1 MVRFL
6 FLLFLAFT
14 LSSGNNN
21 LYAQD
26 DEIISL
32 KLITGDTILKEEGS
46 PKYQIQIQSSK
57 PVSADVNLLITF
69 NSITAQSND
78 VSYTQVVKLDA
89 GTSNSAP
96 IDINAVD
103 DAVYEDIETF
113 YLLPQITLGPG
124 TVSDDTLFFSIID
137 NEPPLVSF
145 SVDKT
150 DIDEDGGEANLT
162 ITLSRVYDQPSKVAL
177 NYEGLNFTAGFNS
190 DFSVDHTTSSA
201 DDEIII
207 EAGDTVAVVKITA
220 IDDQVEDP
228 NENIV
233 IQLNNITST
242 PASENISFTPQS
254 VTIKINDDEN
264 PPVAVADTYEGS
276 NCVDEGGKLTIS
288 DPAIGLLANDY
299 DPENGPL
306 SIKVKA
312 PTILGL
318 IQCNGL
324 PGICSDGTF
333 EFIHGGDQ
341 TIDSQVQFSYEIED
355 EDGFKAVG
363 LVTICVNPV
372 NDPPFI
378 SNGAIQLNE
387 GETVTRDFTTGIQDE
402 EYTLGL
408 DNGFSFKIL
417 TPPSKGV
424 ATLTAQGILTYTAPD
439 YLSGGNPF
447 NTSLMYEYTDGGG
460 LTTTNIVPITIA
472 NSVPTP
478 VADTFY
484 VGVNQTINISAANGV
499 LANDPSPPNSTSRA
513 FISSTPNLAL
523 SSGPKEFELFD
534 DGSFTYTHN
543 GTSFPKV
550 DTFEYT
556 LFITYNAGGSESQV
570 GQVFIKVN
578 DCPTTTK
585 DTYFVSEGGVLIT
598 SELDG
603 VLQNDFDING
613 DDITAYKDTEPNTKN
628 STVTVNPDGSF
639 TYTHGGGEDDS
650 DYFLYYASDGICN
663 SVPDTVQ
670 IIITPTNDCPIA
682 RTNGYNS
689 LSLLEGASISD
700 YINSLFDSDGKSLS
714 IDSVTTDVNGDTLF
728 VLDSNGDIW
737 ALNMDEGGLFQITDY
752 FLGGLVEDEDP
763 ENDSL
768 IMKLLD
774 PSSVNY
780 ILNNDGSPK
789 YPPPAF
795 ATDYGVNPDG
805 TFYYKHDGS
814 GNLRDRI
821 VVEVC
826 DLPSE
831 GTQCCV
837 IDSIRLFFGPDN
849 ACPIAGTDYFSV
861 NEGGTLNADK
871 NNVGVNDIMFNLT
884 NGEKEYTG
892 VLLNDVDEEG
902 DTIWALLK
910 DRPVNGVLVGD
921 RINPDGSFIYVH
933 DGSETNADKFT
944 YVIGDVNKTCST
956 VTVYININSVN
967 ECPIANDTIYTVD
980 EGGTLEI
987 TGLAGGGEGNFILLP
1002 GIMGNDADVDIGTLP
1017 IINDNL
1023 IAYYPMNEF
1032 YDSIPGA
1039 PEYFIADSYPPGKVD
1054 TLSTIL
1060 ISKRAN
1066 ELSNNYFYGVLKG
1079 GVADTLKLP
1088 NPPECD
1094 TAGDGKCAS
1103 PFYLITYPN
1112 SPTHVPDRF
1121 QPPKDKQAYGFDG
1134 INSYVDVNH
1143 QLLDLKRSRYTISG
1157 WFRSQNDA
1165 GDTPTILNFTVN
1177 GLEKGLV
1184 LGIKDEKLSIGIG
1197 NGTGYTVKS
1206 TTTLGTTKLSN
1217 QWHHFVLVKNEN
1229 TYKMYLNKTLI
1240 YSESLNNT
1248 SLSSIPAKLLIG
1260 RSVSG
1265 NYFKGRIDDVTILGD
1280 TVSQDDVLKL
1290 YYGLSTSIA
1299 NSPDDGELTD
1309 FGVDGSFTYVHN
1321 GIGGDPEDNF
1331 IYNLSD
1337 GQCEELGK
1345 VIIKVNQ
1352 INDCPVG
1359 VDDFY
1364 SVDEGGTLNITAPG
1378 ILANDTDEED
1388 DDLNSTLLDGPD
1400 HGIITLNTDGSF
1412 EYVHDDSETLLDSVR
1427 YLINDGDVNCSDT
1440 ATVYLTINP
1449 VPDCPIPNDD
1459 IYYVTEGES
1468 ITIDTCITTYANPGT
1483 EYTNWA
1489 DNEPNQQGNENYA
1502 EKVHGETNPDLEDG
1516 KWNDIPLSTNK
1527 KYLLE
1532 VDKLITTKSGH
1543 TYIGQYNGHSY
1554 FKSNLSFGWI
1564 DAKAQAEASGGYL
1577 AIITSEEEDE
1587 AIANMIDESLLIGLY
1602 QDPNDKYFE
1611 EPTGGWRWVD
1621 GTYLYDEGSSQTLC
1635 GVILNDDDGGGDTI
1649 FVTDWTL
1656 PVNGTLDNNEI
1667 KFDGKFTY
1675 NHDGS
1680 QLGDT
1685 IEYKIESDLCPS
1697 DVVGKIILI
1706 PINVNDCPIAE
1717 RDTFY
1722 VDEGSV
1728 LDTLGI
1734 LINDYDDDGDLLRA
1748 EKDSLSDV
1756 NHGTVQIF
1764 PSGRLLY
1771 THDGSETT
1779 IDSVRYRSIDPS
1791 GCDSLSTVIIII
1803 NPVNDLPIS
1812 EKDTFS
1818 VNEGDTLVVDVTNGL
1833 LANDSDA
1840 DGDDLSVLIIK
1851 NVGIGQLNMNPDGS
1865 FTYIHDGSDT
1875 PNEVCFTYRSY
1886 DGVPGPPAGFSDETE
1901 VCIQILNRVPVDEG
1915 EEYNIL
1921 EGEVLTC
1928 DLNNGLLVNCVDP
1941 DPQDILTVILDI
1953 PPVDG
1958 AFVLNDDGTF
1968 TYDHNCSDDP
1978 DETFFTYF
1986 VTDGEDTTLVA
1997 DTARIIIDNECPVGN
2012 DDLYGGVDEGGILNI
2027 GPFDGVLA
2035 NDTDQN
2041 ACDVL
2046 EIQLLDPPTFG
2057 GVILNADGSFDYSHD
2072 DSENFVDEFTYLLND
2087 GECAISD
2094 TVTVSIRITPVPDTP
2109 PVAVKDSFDCIDEG
2123 GFIQILMSDD
2133 GILSNDYDEDPGST
2147 LSAVLVTYPLNGV
2160 LILNPNGTFI
2170 YTHNGGET
2178 TTDSFTY
2185 YAVDD
2190 TGLTSDTVSVSLC
2203 INPVNDCPIPADD
2216 IFNINEG
2223 DIIDTSMVFND
2234 FDVEGNELIVSI
2246 SNPPSLGGFT
2256 WSQDGKFTYSAPDD
2270 VPAPGPEIVTFD
2282 YILTDTEDGFI
2293 SCDSVGTVTIIINY
2307 ENDCPITE
2315 DDSII
2320 VDGSVASSR
2329 IIDVLLNDT
2338 DPDSQI
2344 DTTSVRI
2351 ISGPTFGDAISN
2363 IDGTI
2368 TYNFDES
2375 PIPFDTIT
2383 YSVSDFEGCEV
2394 LGKVYIYIE
2403 NLRNPRYNLPNYFTP
2418 NGDDFNDYFLIKY
2431 ENILEEDLSFE
2442 VKIMDRYQRIVY
2454 EGLVQGSDKIW
2465 NGVNSFT
2472 SEIVKTDFYYY
2483 EITPI
2488 EYYNTPYVRR
2498 RDKILGTVYLEK
2510 ER

>member
-1 MVRFL
+1 M
-6 FLLFLAFT
+6 
-14 LSSGNNN
+14 
-21 LYAQD
+21 
-26 DEIISL
+26 
-32 KLITGDTILKEEGS
+32 
-46 PKYQIQIQSSK
+46 
-57 PVSADVNLLITF
+57 
-69 NSITAQSND
+69 
-78 VSYTQVVKLDA
+78 VKL
-89 GTSNSAP
+89 
-96 IDINAVD
+96 
-103 DAVYEDIETF
+103 
-113 YLLPQITLGPG
+113 
-124 TVSDDTLFFSIID
+124 
-137 NEPPLVSF
+137 
-145 SVDKT
+145 
-150 DIDEDGGEANLT
+150 
-162 ITLSRVYDQPSKVAL
+162 
-177 NYEGLNFTAGFNS
+177 
-190 DFSVDHTTSSA
+190 
-201 DDEIII
+201 
-207 EAGDTVAVVKITA
+207 
-220 IDDQVEDP
+220 
-228 NENIV
+228 
-233 IQLNNITST
+233 
-242 PASENISFTPQS
+242 
-254 VTIKINDDEN
+254 
-264 PPVAVADTYEGS
+264 
-276 NCVDEGGKLTIS
+276 
-288 DPAIGLLANDY
+288 
-299 DPENGPL
+299 
-306 SIKVKA
+306 
-312 PTILGL
+312 
-318 IQCNGL
+318 
-324 PGICSDGTF
+324 
-333 EFIHGGDQ
+333 
-341 TIDSQVQFSYEIED
+341 
-355 EDGFKAVG
+355 
-363 LVTICVNPV
+363 
-372 NDPPFI
+372 
-378 SNGAIQLNE
+378 
-387 GETVTRDFTTGIQDE
+387 
-402 EYTLGL
+402 
-408 DNGFSFKIL
+408 
-417 TPPSKGV
+417 
-424 ATLTAQGILTYTAPD
+424 
-439 YLSGGNPF
+439 
-447 NTSLMYEYTDGGG
+447 
-460 LTTTNIVPITIA
+460 VP
-472 NSVPTP
+472 
-478 VADTFY
+478 
-484 VGVNQTINISAANGV
+484 
-499 LANDPSPPNSTSRA
+499 
-513 FISSTPNLAL
+513 
-523 SSGPKEFELFD
+523 
-534 DGSFTYTHN
+534 
-543 GTSFPKV
+543 
-550 DTFEYT
+550 
-556 LFITYNAGGSESQV
+556 
-570 GQVFIKVN
+570 
-578 DCPTTTK
+578 
-585 DTYFVSEGGVLIT
+585 
-598 SELDG
+598 
-603 VLQNDFDING
+603 
-613 DDITAYKDTEPNTKN
+613 
-628 STVTVNPDGSF
+628 
-639 TYTHGGGEDDS
+639 
-650 DYFLYYASDGICN
+650 
-663 SVPDTVQ
+663 
-670 IIITPTNDCPIA
+670 
-682 RTNGYNS
+682 
-689 LSLLEGASISD
+689 
-700 YINSLFDSDGKSLS
+700 
-714 IDSVTTDVNGDTLF
+714 
-728 VLDSNGDIW
+728 
-737 ALNMDEGGLFQITDY
+737 
-752 FLGGLVEDEDP
+752 
-763 ENDSL
+763 
-768 IMKLLD
+768 
-774 PSSVNY
+774 
-780 ILNNDGSPK
+780 
-789 YPPPAF
+789 
-795 ATDYGVNPDG
+795 
-805 TFYYKHDGS
+805 
-814 GNLRDRI
+814 
-821 VVEVC
+821 
-826 DLPSE
+826 
-831 GTQCCV
+831 
-837 IDSIRLFFGPDN
+837 
-849 ACPIAGTDYFSV
+849 
-861 NEGGTLNADK
+861 
-871 NNVGVNDIMFNLT
+871 
-884 NGEKEYTG
+884 
-892 VLLNDVDEEG
+892 
-902 DTIWALLK
+902 
-910 DRPVNGVLVGD
+910 
-921 RINPDGSFIYVH
+921 
-933 DGSETNADKFT
+933 
-944 YVIGDVNKTCST
+944 
-956 VTVYININSVN
+956 
-967 ECPIANDTIYTVD
+967 
-980 EGGTLEI
+980 
-987 TGLAGGGEGNFILLP
+987 
-1002 GIMGNDADVDIGTLP
+1002 
-1017 IINDNL
+1017 
-1023 IAYYPMNEF
+1023 
-1032 YDSIPGA
+1032 
-1039 PEYFIADSYPPGKVD
+1039 
-1054 TLSTIL
+1054 
-1060 ISKRAN
+1060 
-1066 ELSNNYFYGVLKG
+1066 
-1079 GVADTLKLP
+1079 
-1088 NPPECD
+1088 
-1094 TAGDGKCAS
+1094 
-1103 PFYLITYPN
+1103 
-1112 SPTHVPDRF
+1112 
-1121 QPPKDKQAYGFDG
+1121 
-1134 INSYVDVNH
+1134 
-1143 QLLDLKRSRYTISG
+1143 
-1157 WFRSQNDA
+1157 
-1165 GDTPTILNFTVN
+1165 
-1177 GLEKGLV
+1177 
-1184 LGIKDEKLSIGIG
+1184 
-1197 NGTGYTVKS
+1197 
-1206 TTTLGTTKLSN
+1206 
-1217 QWHHFVLVKNEN
+1217 
-1229 TYKMYLNKTLI
+1229 
-1240 YSESLNNT
+1240 
-1248 SLSSIPAKLLIG
+1248 
-1260 RSVSG
+1260 
-1265 NYFKGRIDDVTILGD
+1265 
-1280 TVSQDDVLKL
+1280 
-1290 YYGLSTSIA
+1290 
-1299 NSPDDGELTD
+1299 
-1309 FGVDGSFTYVHN
+1309 
-1321 GIGGDPEDNF
+1321 
-1331 IYNLSD
+1331 
-1337 GQCEELGK
+1337 
-1345 VIIKVNQ
+1345 
-1352 INDCPVG
+1352 
-1359 VDDFY
+1359 
-1364 SVDEGGTLNITAPG
+1364 
-1378 ILANDTDEED
+1378 
-1388 DDLNSTLLDGPD
+1388 
-1400 HGIITLNTDGSF
+1400 
-1412 EYVHDDSETLLDSVR
+1412 
-1427 YLINDGDVNCSDT
+1427 
-1440 ATVYLTINP
+1440 
-1449 VPDCPIPNDD
+1449 
-1459 IYYVTEGES
+1459 
-1468 ITIDTCITTYANPGT
+1468 
-1483 EYTNWA
+1483 
-1489 DNEPNQQGNENYA
+1489 
-1502 EKVHGETNPDLEDG
+1502 GETNPDLEDG
-1516 KWNDIPLSTNK
+1516 KWNDIPLIKNK

-1543 TYIGQYNGHSY
+1543 TYLGQYNGHSY

-1901 VCIQILNRVPVDEG
+1901 VCIQILNRVPEDDG

-1928 DLNNGLLVNCVDP
+1928 DLTNGLLVNCVDP

-1953 PPVDG
+1953 PPADG

-2057 GVILNADGSFDYSHD
+2057 GVVLNADGSFDYSHD